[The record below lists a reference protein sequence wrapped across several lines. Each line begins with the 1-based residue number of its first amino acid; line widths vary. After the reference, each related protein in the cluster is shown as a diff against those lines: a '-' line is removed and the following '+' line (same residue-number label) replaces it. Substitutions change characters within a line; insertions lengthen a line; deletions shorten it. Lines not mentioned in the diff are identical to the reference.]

1 MKTPLTFCHLRHL
14 KNQMPGCF
22 TYMRNQALKSSTR
35 RPLQTGSKHSGIVVK
50 KQDLFR
56 NPLSRLQPYLQIPI
70 LSEKDDIFSPT
81 QTELEQ
87 GRCLFRNDLN
97 TKHEIKFHTAVV
109 RSSTLEDFQMPE
121 VAFLGRSNVGKSSLI
136 QAMFSEVPN
145 VEVRVSRK
153 PGHTKTLNFFQV
165 GKSFSLVDMPGYGFN
180 MPEHF
185 QESVEKYLQTRC
197 RLCRTFIL
205 IDGQVGLTKADEVG
219 LKMMEEFKI
228 PYVVVMTK
236 IDKAGRHTLVSNLLS
251 FLEVRKNSTGHCC
264 FPQPFLVSSKSGE
277 GLALLQTFIA
287 YITGC
292 IHVQGL

>member
-1 MKTPLTFCHLRHL
+1 MKTPLSFCHLRQL
-14 KNQMPGCF
+14 RNRMPGNI
-22 TYMRNQALKSSTR
+22 TSIRNQTLNSSTS
-35 RPLQTGSKHSGIVVK
+35 RPLQTDTKHDKPGAK
-50 KQDLFR
+50 KQDMFR
-56 NPLSRLQPYLQIPI
+56 NPLSRLQPYLQVPI
-70 LSEKDDIFSPT
+70 LSDKDEVFAPPH
-81 QTELEQ
+81 TEIEQ
-87 GRCLFRNDLN
+87 GRCLFRNDLQK
-97 TKHEIKFHTAVV
+97 KHEIKFHTAAV
-109 RSSTLEDFQMPE
+109 RSSKLADFQMPE

-165 GKSFSLVDMPGYGFN
+165 GKSFSLVDMPGYGYN
-180 MPEHF
+180 MPDHF
-185 QESVEKYLQTRC
+185 QESVEKYLQTRR

-205 IDGQVGLTKADEVG
+205 IDGQVGLTKTDEVG

-251 FLEVRKNSTGHCC
+251 FLEVRNNSTGHCC

-292 IHVQGL
+292 IHVEGL